1 MWKWRYI
8 SAIMMSLIGKY
19 FVCANKASA
28 EMRNKMSR
36 KSYLS
41 KVVVDMPDS
50 GIKDFFDIANTM
62 EGALSL
68 GVGEPDFP
76 TPEHVRE
83 AAVESIRRAETKYT
97 DNRGTV
103 ELRKAAAEYLEKF
116 NLHYDRADEI
126 LITMGA
132 SEGIDLALR
141 ALVDPGDEV
150 LVVEPAYVSYI
161 PCVELCG
168 GIPVSIPLKAEN
180 QFRLTREELEEKI
193 TERTK
198 VLLIS
203 FPNNPTGAIL
213 EQKDLEAIREVV
225 IAHDIFVITDEIY
238 AELTYGKKHVSIAA
252 LPDMYERCVVLNG
265 FSKAFAMTGWRMGI
279 AAGPAEVIFHMNKI
293 HQFTTMSAGTTSQFA
308 ALEALNSPMRDEEI
322 AVMRQEYDER
332 RKLMVNGF
340 REMGLSVVEPEGAF
354 YVFPSIRETGMDS
367 MEFCKRLLEEE
378 KVAVIPG
385 NAFGTCGEGY
395 IRCSYAYS
403 KEIITECLGK
413 IANFVR
419 RHLTE

>member
-1 MWKWRYI
+1 MTKTQKR
-8 SAIMMSLIGKY
+8 GKTMDT
-19 FVCANKASA
+19 S
-28 EMRNKMSR
+28 

-41 KVVVDMPDS
+41 KVVKEMPDS

-83 AAVESIRRAETKYT
+83 AAIASIKRGETKYT

-103 ELRKAAAEYLEKF
+103 ELRAAAAEYLEKF
-116 NLHYDRADEI
+116 GLHYDRENEI

-141 ALVDPGDEV
+141 ALVDSGDEV
-150 LVVEPAYVSYI
+150 LVVEPCYVSYI

-180 QFRLTREELEEKI
+180 KFRLTKKELEEKI
-193 TERTK
+193 TDKTK

-203 FPNNPTGAIL
+203 FPNNPTGAIM
-213 EQKDLEAIREVV
+213 EKEDLEAIREVV
-225 IAHDIFVITDEIY
+225 TAHDIFVITDEIY
-238 AELTYGKKHVSIAA
+238 AELTYGKKHASIAA

-293 HQFTTMSAGTTSQFA
+293 HQFTTMSAGTTSQVA
-308 ALEALNSPMRDEEI
+308 ALEALTSPVRDEEI
-322 AVMRQEYDER
+322 DVMRKEYDER
-332 RKLMVNGF
+332 RKIMVDGF
-340 REMGLSVVEPEGAF
+340 RNMGLDVTEPEGAF
-354 YVFPSIRETGMDS
+354 YVFPSIKKTGLTS
-367 MEFCKRLLEEE
+367 MEFCNRLLQEQ

-385 NAFGTCGEGY
+385 DAFGSCAEGY

-403 KEIITECLGK
+403 KDIIKKCLEK
-413 IANFVR
+413 IAVFVSQFD
-419 RHLTE
+419 LK

>member
-1 MWKWRYI
+1 MTKTQKR
-8 SAIMMSLIGKY
+8 GKTMDT
-19 FVCANKASA
+19 S
-28 EMRNKMSR
+28 

-41 KVVVDMPDS
+41 KVVKEMPDS

-83 AAVESIRRAETKYT
+83 AAIASIKRGETKYT

-103 ELRKAAAEYLEKF
+103 ELRAAAAEYLEKF
-116 NLHYDRADEI
+116 GLHYDRENEI

-150 LVVEPAYVSYI
+150 LVVEPCYVSYI

-180 QFRLTREELEEKI
+180 KFRLTKEELEEKI
-193 TERTK
+193 TDKTK

-203 FPNNPTGAIL
+203 FPNNPTGAIM
-213 EQKDLEAIREVV
+213 EKEDLEAIREVV
-225 IAHDIFVITDEIY
+225 TAHDIFVITDEIY
-238 AELTYGKKHVSIAA
+238 AELTYGKKHASIAA

-293 HQFTTMSAGTTSQFA
+293 HQFTTMCAGTTSQVA
-308 ALEALNSPMRDEEI
+308 ALEALTSPVRDEEI
-322 AVMRQEYDER
+322 DVMRKEYDER
-332 RKLMVNGF
+332 RKIMVDGF
-340 REMGLSVVEPEGAF
+340 QNMGLDVTEPEGAF
-354 YVFPSIRETGMDS
+354 YVFPSIKKTGLTS
-367 MEFCKRLLEEE
+367 MEFCNRLLQEQ

-385 NAFGTCGEGY
+385 DAFGSCAEGY

-403 KEIITECLGK
+403 KDIIKKCLEK
-413 IANFVR
+413 IAVFVSQFD
-419 RHLTE
+419 LK

>member
-1 MWKWRYI
+1 MMSQKKSYI
-8 SAIMMSLIGKY
+8 SKIVK
-19 FVCANKASA
+19 
-28 EMRNKMSR
+28 E
-36 KSYLS
+36 
-41 KVVVDMPDS
+41 MPDS

-83 AAVESIRRAETKYT
+83 AGISSIRRAETKYT

-103 ELRKAAAEYLEKF
+103 ELRAAAAEYLEKF
-116 NLHYDRADEI
+116 DLHYDRADEI

-141 ALVDPGDEV
+141 TLVNPGDEV

-168 GIPVSIPLKAEN
+168 GVPVSIPLQEKN
-180 QFRLTREELEEKI
+180 RFRLTAEELEEKI
-193 TERTK
+193 TDKTK

-203 FPNNPTGAIL
+203 FPNNPTGAIM
-213 EQKDLEAIREVV
+213 EREDLEAIRKVV

-238 AELTYGKKHVSIAA
+238 AELTYGKKHVSIASM
-252 LPDMYERCVVLNG
+252 PGMYERCVVLNG
-265 FSKAFAMTGWRMGI
+265 FSKAFAMTGWRLGI
-279 AAGPAEVIFHMNKI
+279 AAGPQDVIFHMNKI
-293 HQFTTMSAGTTSQFA
+293 HQFTTMSAGTTAQYA
-308 ALEALNSPMRDEEI
+308 ALEALQSPVRDEEI
-322 AVMRQEYDER
+322 AVMRREYDER
-332 RKLMVNGF
+332 RHILVEGF
-340 REMGLSVVEPEGAF
+340 RQMGLSVAEPEGAF
-354 YVFPSIRETGMDS
+354 YVFPSIRETGLTS
-367 MEFCKRLLEEE
+367 MEFCERLLKEQ

-403 KEIITECLGK
+403 KDVIRECLDK
-413 IANFVR
+413 IAIFVSQFW
-419 RHLTE
+419 LQ

>member
-1 MWKWRYI
+1 MSQNKSYI
-8 SAIMMSLIGKY
+8 SKIVK
-19 FVCANKASA
+19 
-28 EMRNKMSR
+28 E
-36 KSYLS
+36 
-41 KVVVDMPDS
+41 MPDS

-83 AAVESIRRAETKYT
+83 AGIESIRRAETKYT

-103 ELRKAAAEYLEKF
+103 ELRAAVAAYLEKF
-116 NLHYDRADEI
+116 DLHYDRADEI

-141 ALVDPGDEV
+141 TLVNPGDEV

-168 GIPVSIPLKAEN
+168 GVPVSIPLQAKN
-180 QFRLTREELEEKI
+180 SFRLTAEELEEKI
-193 TERTK
+193 TDKTK

-203 FPNNPTGAIL
+203 FPNNPTGAIM
-213 EQKDLEAIREVV
+213 EQEDLEAIREVV

-238 AELTYGKKHVSIAA
+238 AELTYGKKHVSIAS
-252 LPDMYERCVVLNG
+252 LPGMYERCVVLNG
-265 FSKAFAMTGWRMGI
+265 FSKAFAMTGWRLGM
-279 AAGPAEVIFHMNKI
+279 AAGPRDVIFYMNKI
-293 HQFTTMSAGTTSQFA
+293 HQFTTMSAGTTAQYA
-308 ALEALNSPMRDEEI
+308 ALEALQSPVRDEEI
-322 AVMRQEYDER
+322 AAMRKEYDER
-332 RKLMVNGF
+332 RHILVEGF
-340 REMGLSVVEPEGAF
+340 RQMGFAVVEPEGAF
-354 YVFPSIRETGMDS
+354 YVFPSIRETGLTS
-367 MEFCKRLLEEE
+367 MEFCERLLKEQ

-385 NAFGTCGEGY
+385 NAFGACGEGY

-403 KEIITECLGK
+403 KNVIRECLDK
-413 IANFVR
+413 IAVFVSQFR
-419 RHLTE
+419 LQ

>member
-1 MWKWRYI
+1 MTKTQKR
-8 SAIMMSLIGKY
+8 GKTMDT
-19 FVCANKASA
+19 S
-28 EMRNKMSR
+28 

-41 KVVVDMPDS
+41 KVVKEMPDS

-83 AAVESIRRAETKYT
+83 AAIASIKRGETKYT

-103 ELRKAAAEYLEKF
+103 ELRAASAEYLEKF
-116 NLHYDRADEI
+116 GLHYDRENEI

-141 ALVDPGDEV
+141 ALVDSGDEV
-150 LVVEPAYVSYI
+150 LVVEPCYVSYI

-180 QFRLTREELEEKI
+180 KFRLTKEELEEKI
-193 TERTK
+193 TDKTK

-203 FPNNPTGAIL
+203 FPNNPTGAIM
-213 EQKDLEAIREVV
+213 EKEDLEAIREVV
-225 IAHDIFVITDEIY
+225 TAHDIFVITDEIY
-238 AELTYGKKHVSIAA
+238 AELTYGKKHASIAA

-279 AAGPAEVIFHMNKI
+279 AAGPAEIIFHMNKI
-293 HQFTTMSAGTTSQFA
+293 HQFTTMSAGTTSQVA
-308 ALEALNSPMRDEEI
+308 ALEALTSPVRDEEI
-322 AVMRQEYDER
+322 DVMRKEYDER
-332 RKLMVNGF
+332 RKIMVDGF
-340 REMGLSVVEPEGAF
+340 RNMGLDVTEPEGAF
-354 YVFPSIRETGMDS
+354 YVFPSIKKTGLTS
-367 MEFCKRLLEEE
+367 MEFCNRLLQEQ

-385 NAFGTCGEGY
+385 DAFGSCAEGY

-403 KEIITECLGK
+403 KDIIKKCLEK
-413 IANFVR
+413 IAVFVSQFD
-419 RHLTE
+419 LK

>member
-1 MWKWRYI
+1 MTKIQKR
-8 SAIMMSLIGKY
+8 GKTMGT
-19 FVCANKASA
+19 S
-28 EMRNKMSR
+28 

-41 KVVVDMPDS
+41 KVVKEMPDS

-83 AAVESIRRAETKYT
+83 AAIASIKRGETKYT

-103 ELRKAAAEYLEKF
+103 ELRAAAAEYLEKF
-116 NLHYDRADEI
+116 GLHYDREDEI

-150 LVVEPAYVSYI
+150 LVVEPCYVSYI

-168 GIPVSIPLKAEN
+168 GVPVSIPLKAEN
-180 QFRLTREELEEKI
+180 KFRLTKEELEEKI
-193 TERTK
+193 TDKTK

-203 FPNNPTGAIL
+203 FPNNPTGAIM
-213 EQKDLEAIREVV
+213 EKEDLEAIREVV

-238 AELTYGKKHVSIAA
+238 AELTYGKKHASIAA

-265 FSKAFAMTGWRMGI
+265 FSKAFAMTGWRLGY
-279 AAGPAEVIFHMNKI
+279 ACGPAPVIEQMVKL
-293 HQFTTMSAGTTSQFA
+293 HQFAIMCAPTNSQFA
-308 ALEALNSPMRDEEI
+308 AVEALKNCDMEVEMMVE
-322 AVMRQEYDER
+322 AYDQR
-332 RKLMVNGF
+332 RRFLLNAFK
-340 REMGLSVVEPEGAF
+340 EMGLECFEPYGAF
-354 YVFPSIRETGMDS
+354 YVFPSIKKFGMTS
-367 MEFCKRLLEEE
+367 EEFATRLLSEQ
-378 KVAVIPG
+378 KLAVVPG
-385 NAFGTCGEGY
+385 TAFGASGEGFVR
-395 IRCSYAYS
+395 ISYAYS
-403 KEIITECLGK
+403 IENLKVGLERIQKFIESLGGNDGR
-413 IANFVR
+413 I
-419 RHLTE
+419 

>member
-1 MWKWRYI
+1 MSTKRSYI
-8 SAIMMSLIGKY
+8 SKIVK
-19 FVCANKASA
+19 
-28 EMRNKMSR
+28 E
-36 KSYLS
+36 
-41 KVVVDMPDS
+41 MPDS

-83 AAVESIRRAETKYT
+83 AAIASIRRAETKYT

-103 ELRKAAAEYLEKF
+103 ELRAAAAEYLEKF
-116 NLHYDRADEI
+116 DLHYDKADEV

-141 ALVDPGDEV
+141 TLVNPGDEV

-168 GIPVSIPLKAEN
+168 GVPVSIPLQAKN
-180 QFRLTREELEEKI
+180 RFRLTAQELTERI
-193 TERTK
+193 TEKTK

-203 FPNNPTGAIL
+203 FPNNPTGAIM
-213 EQKDLEAIREVV
+213 EREDLEAIREVV
-225 IAHDIFVITDEIY
+225 IEHDIFVITDEIY
-238 AELTYGKKHVSIAA
+238 AELTYGRRHVSIAS

-293 HQFTTMSAGTTSQFA
+293 HQFTTMSAGTTSQYA
-308 ALEALNSPMRDEEI
+308 ALEALTSPVRDAEI
-322 AVMRQEYDER
+322 EVMRKEYDER
-332 RKLMVNGF
+332 RHLMVEGF
-340 REMGLSVVEPEGAF
+340 RSMGLSVAEPEGAF
-354 YVFPSIRETGMDS
+354 YVFPSVKETGLTS
-367 MEFCKRLLEEE
+367 MEFCERLLKEQ

-385 NAFGTCGEGY
+385 NAFGDCGEGY

-403 KEIITECLGK
+403 KDVIKECLKK
-413 IANFVR
+413 ISAFTAGLGLR
-419 RHLTE
+419 

>member
-1 MWKWRYI
+1 MKKSYI
-8 SAIMMSLIGKY
+8 SKI
-19 FVCANKASA
+19 VR
-28 EMRNKMSR
+28 E
-36 KSYLS
+36 
-41 KVVVDMPDS
+41 MPDS
-50 GIKDFFDIANTM
+50 GIKDFFDVANTM

-83 AAVESIRRAETKYT
+83 AAVASIRRAETKYT

-103 ELRKAAAEYLEKF
+103 ELRAAAAEYLKKF
-116 NLHYDRADEI
+116 HLHYDKADEI

-141 ALVDPGDEV
+141 TLVNPGDEV

-168 GIPVSIPLKAEN
+168 GVPVSLPLKAEHN
-180 QFRLTREELEEKI
+180 FRLTKEELEEKI
-193 TERTK
+193 TEKTK
-198 VLLIS
+198 ILLIS

-213 EQKDLEAIREVV
+213 EREDLEAIREVV
-225 IAHDIFVITDEIY
+225 IAHDIFVIIDEIY
-238 AELTYGKKHVSIAA
+238 AELTYGKTHVSLAS

-279 AAGPAEVIFHMNKI
+279 AAGPADVIFHMNKI
-293 HQFTTMSAGTTSQFA
+293 HQFTTMSAGTTSQYA
-308 ALEALNSPMRDEEI
+308 ALEALTSPVRDEEI
-322 AVMRQEYDER
+322 ALMRKEYDER
-332 RKLMVNGF
+332 RHMMVEGF
-340 REMGLSVVEPEGAF
+340 RRMGLKVTEPEGAF
-354 YVFPSIRETGMDS
+354 YVFPSIQETGLTS
-367 MEFCKRLLEEE
+367 MEFCSRLLKEQ

-385 NAFGTCGEGY
+385 NAFGSCGEGY

-403 KEIITECLGK
+403 KEIIGECLDK
-413 IANFVR
+413 IAVF
-419 RHLTE
+419 LKQFE

>member
-1 MWKWRYI
+1 
-8 SAIMMSLIGKY
+8 
-19 FVCANKASA
+19 
-28 EMRNKMSR
+28 
-36 KSYLS
+36 
-41 KVVVDMPDS
+41 MPDS

-83 AAVESIRRAETKYT
+83 AAIESIRRAETKYT

-103 ELRKAAAEYLEKF
+103 ELRAAAAEYLEKF
-116 NLHYDRADEI
+116 DLHYDKADEI

-141 ALVDPGDEV
+141 TLVNPGDEV

-168 GIPVSIPLKAEN
+168 GVPVSIPLQAKN
-180 QFRLTREELEEKI
+180 NFRLTREELEEKI
-193 TERTK
+193 TEKTK

-203 FPNNPTGAIL
+203 FPNNPTGAIM
-213 EQKDLEAIREVV
+213 EKEDLEAIRDVV
-225 IAHDIFVITDEIY
+225 IAQDIFVITDEIY
-238 AELTYGKKHVSIAA
+238 AELTYGKRHVSIAA

-279 AAGPAEVIFHMNKI
+279 AAGPADVIFHMNKI
-293 HQFTTMSAGTTSQFA
+293 HQFTTMSAGTTSQCA
-308 ALEALNSPMRDEEI
+308 ALEALTSPVRDQEI
-322 AVMRQEYDER
+322 SVMRQEYDER
-332 RKLMVNGF
+332 RHILVDGF
-340 REMGLSVVEPEGAF
+340 RRMGLSVVEPEGAF
-354 YVFPSIRETGMDS
+354 YVFPSIKETGLTS
-367 MEFCKRLLEEE
+367 MEFCEQLLHSQ

-385 NAFGTCGEGY
+385 NAFGDCGEGY

-403 KEIITECLGK
+403 KERIQECLDR
-413 IANFVR
+413 IAVFVAE
-419 RHLTE
+419 HLK